1 PLRKLVISQGH
12 LTVDEETGFRREA
25 RSCTER
31 RSDTADRV
39 DSGPSSDP
47 DKGIHPKLS
56 ASSQMPCFTQRRG
69 RGGEVGV
76 DRTGQ
81 PRASPWRSEGCADPD
96 LWLEFKRIPVGRQVR
111 TPDVLDDNRH
121 ADRPYG
127 SHRSHVHIPLVLVR
141 VNEPYGRTHDEVVAK
156 GLPNGRTDLI
166 EDVVRTKDPRSFVL
180 SARDGGGCRALQK
193 AQAVITDSER

>member
-1 PLRKLVISQGH
+1 PLRKLVISQGP
-12 LTVDEETGFRREA
+12 LTVNEETGFRREA

-56 ASSQMPCFTQRRG
+56 ASTQMPSFTPRRG

-76 DRTGQ
+76 DRTGH

-111 TPDVLDDNRH
+111 APEGVEHNRP
-121 ADRPYG
+121 A
-127 SHRSHVHIPLVLVR
+127 
-141 VNEPYGRTHDEVVAK
+141 
-156 GLPNGRTDLI
+156 
-166 EDVVRTKDPRSFVL
+166 
-180 SARDGGGCRALQK
+180 GGA
-193 AQAVITDSER
+193 